1 MKTSLFLTFSFSFIL
16 LLGFSQ
22 KSLSGIVQSDDGVLI
37 PYAKIRVDQ
46 SQKGTISDANGKF
59 RIENI
64 ASNSKLIIVRALGY
78 AEQEISI
85 EHNAANLTIQLFKQ
99 VKNLETVQVDAT
111 RPQIVPSSATQ
122 ISKKDDLQ
130 QKNFGQDIP
139 VLLNTMPSVVTT
151 SDAGAGIGYTGMRIR
166 GVDAE
171 RINVT
176 INGIPVNDP
185 ESNGVW
191 WVNMPDLIGSVDN
204 IQVQRGVGTSTNGAA
219 SFGASV
225 NIKTDNISETAYGT
239 IDNAVGSFNTWK
251 SSVRAGTGL
260 IDGKFA
266 LDVRLSRVLSDG
278 FIDRASSNL
287 KSFYLSGAYVGK
299 KSLIKAVAF
308 SGKERTYQSWYGTP
322 ESVINGDEA
331 EMNAYA
337 DRNYLSE
344 AERTNLLGSGRTYNY
359 YSYQDEVDNYQ
370 QDNYQP
376 HFTHTFSPKT
386 TLNVAGHYTKGRG
399 YYEQYKFGENLSEY
413 GLSNVIVGADTV
425 TSSDLIRRRWLDNDF
440 VGGVYSLSHTVNSNL
455 TFQLG
460 GAANT
465 YIGNHFGELVW
476 ARYASG
482 SEIYDRYYDNNAQK
496 SEVSSYLKADY
507 VKNNWSLY
515 ADVQYRYVDY
525 NFGGFDDVSGTLI
538 DLDQKEVYNF
548 INPKVGGSFAFDANN
563 RLFLSAGIGNREPVR
578 KDFRESS
585 TQSRPEH
592 ETLRDFELGH
602 SFEAAKLEVRTNMY
616 YMNYSNQLINTGKIN
631 DVGAYTRINV
641 EESFR
646 LGIELAVVVRPIED
660 LDIHG
665 GFTYSENKIA
675 SFIEYVDNYDDPNYE
690 QTQIQHE
697 NTDLAFSP
705 NVIGNFGFT
714 YRPMDGLSLNWMTKY
729 VGDQFLDNTS
739 NQDRKIDAFTYSN
752 LSLNYTLEDVLFK
765 SITFGV
771 QCNNV
776 LDAKYQNNGYTWG
789 FISGGQRTVEN
800 FYYPQAGR
808 NFMFRLLIQI

>member
-1 MKTSLFLTFSFSFIL
+1 MKTSFFLTLIFSLFT

-22 KSLSGIVQSDDGVLI
+22 KSISGIVESEEGKAI
-37 PYAKIRVDQ
+37 PFAKIRVVH
-46 SQKGTISDANGKF
+46 SQNGTISDAEGKF
-59 RIENI
+59 KIENI
-64 ASNSKLIIVRALGY
+64 TSDSKRIIVRALGY

-85 EHNAANLTIQLFKQ
+85 ESNTNYLKLQLFKQ
-99 VKNLETVQVDAT
+99 IQNLETVQVDAT
-111 RPQIVPSSATQ
+111 RPQVDPSSATK
-122 ISKKDDLQ
+122 INKKEDLQ
-130 QKNFGQDIP
+130 GKNFGQDLPI
-139 VLLNTMPSVVTT
+139 LLNTMPSVVTT

-185 ESNGVW
+185 ESHGVW
-191 WVNMPDLIGSVDN
+191 WVNMPDLVGSVDN
-204 IQVQRGVGTSTNGAA
+204 ILVQRGVGTSTNGAA

-225 NIKTDNISETAYGT
+225 NIKTDNISEEAYGT

-266 LDVRLSRVLSDG
+266 MDVRLSRILSDG

-287 KSFYLSGAYVGK
+287 KSFYLSGSYVGK

-322 ESVINGDEA
+322 ESVINGDA
-331 EMNAYA
+331 NEMNAYA
-337 DRNYLSE
+337 DRNYLSD
-344 AERTNLLGSGRTYNY
+344 AERANLLESGRSYNY
-359 YSYQDEVDNYQ
+359 YTYQDEVDNYQ
-370 QDNYQP
+370 QDNYQL

-386 TLNVAGHYTKGRG
+386 TLNIAGHYTKGRG
-399 YYEQYKFGENLSEY
+399 YFEQYKFGQDLSDY
-413 GLSNVIVGADTV
+413 GFSNVVVGGDTV
-425 TSSDLIRRRWLDNDF
+425 ARTDLIRRRWLDNDF
-440 VGGVYSLSHTVNSNL
+440 VGFVYSLSHNVNSNFSL
-455 TFQLG
+455 QFG
-460 GAANT
+460 GAGNT
-465 YIGNHFGELVW
+465 YIGDHYGEIVW
-476 ARYASG
+476 ARYASQ

-496 SEVSSYLKADY
+496 SEFSSYLKADY
-507 VKNNWSLY
+507 VKGNWSLY

-525 NFGGFDDVSGTLI
+525 NFGGFDDVSGNLI
-538 DLDQKEVYNF
+538 DIDQKEVYNF
-548 INPKVGGSFAFDANN
+548 VNPKVGGSYAFDANN

-585 TQSRPEH
+585 MQSRPEH
-592 ETLRDFELGH
+592 ETLTDLELGH
-602 SFEAAKLEVRTNMY
+602 SFEAAKLQVRTNIY
-616 YMNYSNQLINTGKIN
+616 VMNYENQLINTGKIN

-641 EESFR
+641 DESYR
-646 LGIELAVVVRPIED
+646 LGIELAAIVRPFD
-660 LDIHG
+660 VLDVHA

-675 SFIEYVDNYDDPNYE
+675 SFTEYVDNYDDPNYE
-690 QTQIQHE
+690 QTQIDHE
-697 NTDLAFSP
+697 NTDMAFSP
-705 NVIGNFGFT
+705 NVIGNIGFT
-714 YRPMDGLSLNWMTKY
+714 YRPVEGLALNWMTKY

-739 NQDRKIDAFTYSN
+739 NQDRKIDAFSYSN
-752 LSLNYTLEDVLFK
+752 VSLNYTIEDLVFK

-771 QCNNV
+771 QCNNI

-789 FISGGQRTVEN
+789 YIAGGQRTVEN

-808 NFMFRLLIQI
+808 NFMFRLLIEI